1 MEFLLG
7 FVIAIMIGLTGVGG
21 GVITAPVL
29 TLFLGVPP
37 AESVGTALVFTAL
50 VKLVAAPLYLAR
62 RQVNFRLLAL
72 LLAGGLPGVVAGSYT
87 LNRLNADHRK
97 GPLLA
102 VLGGTIIA
110 MAFLNLYRHVKSAQD
125 AAASSARDRSRW
137 LPLIALPIGAEVG
150 FSSAGAGALGSLV
163 LMTVTRLSAAEVVG
177 TDVLFGLALSLA
189 GGGISLGAGN
199 YHAALALKLSLG
211 AVAGGGPGAA
221 WAARSAPR
229 RGAPPNR
236 SPGSARRGGGGGRDS
251 GRSGWRGGTGGGWTK
266 RNVVPQGGRGGV
278 VE

>member
-7 FVIAIMIGLTGVGG
+7 FAIAIMIGLTGVGG

-163 LMTVTRLSAAEVVG
+163 LMTITRLSAAEVVG

-211 AVAGGGPGAA
+211 GVAGAFVGANLLSILPSRPLRVALSLWLVSLGGQLC
-221 WAARSAPR
+221 
-229 RGAPPNR
+229 
-236 SPGSARRGGGGGRDS
+236 
-251 GRSGWRGGTGGGWTK
+251 WRAIAG
-266 RNVVPQGGRGGV
+266 
-278 VE
+278 